1 MSTLNEQITVA
12 SALLTSISDT
22 YTNRYTTDVGGSES
36 SVQQNNQLQTQ
47 LNALEVKLAKAKT
60 LSETYEREFLDRT
73 AGKKIGGFFSS
84 RGVNNLQDW
93 VLLIFYTVYVL
104 VSLGICGLALFASR
118 TPLISVVMVISA
130 SLLIGVMMTAMI
142 LRFA

>member
-1 MSTLNEQITVA
+1 MSTLNEQKTAA

-47 LNALEVKLAKAKT
+47 LNALEVKLAKVNT
-60 LSETYEREFLDRT
+60 LSETYEREFLDRS

-118 TPLISVVMVISA
+118 TPLISVAMVISA

>member
-1 MSTLNEQITVA
+1 MATLNEQKTA
-12 SALLTSISDT
+12 AAALLTSISDT

-60 LSETYEREFLDRT
+60 LSETYEREFLDRS

-84 RGVNNLQDW
+84 RGVNNLK
-93 VLLIFYTVYVL
+93 
-104 VSLGICGLALFASR
+104 
-118 TPLISVVMVISA
+118 
-130 SLLIGVMMTAMI
+130 
-142 LRFA
+142 

>member
-1 MSTLNEQITVA
+1 MSTLNEQKTAA

-118 TPLISVVMVISA
+118 SPLISVAMVISA
-130 SLLIGVMMTAMI
+130 SLLIGVMMTAVI

>member
-1 MSTLNEQITVA
+1 MSTLNEQKTAA

-47 LNALEVKLAKAKT
+47 LNALEVKLAKVNT

-118 TPLISVVMVISA
+118 TPLISVAMVISA

>member
-1 MSTLNEQITVA
+1 MATFNDQKTAA
-12 SALLTSISDT
+12 SALLTSITDT
-22 YTNRYTTDVGGSES
+22 YTNRYTTYVQGSAS
-36 SVQQNNQLQTQ
+36 TAVQNSKLQTQ
-47 LNALEVKLAKAKT
+47 LNALHVKLAKAKT
-60 LSETYEREFLDRT
+60 LSDTYEREFLDRT

-104 VSLGICGLALFASR
+104 VSLGLCGIALVSSR
-118 TPLISVVMVISA
+118 SPLISVAMVISA

-142 LRFA
+142 VRFA

>member
-1 MSTLNEQITVA
+1 MSTLNEQKTAA

-47 LNALEVKLAKAKT
+47 LNALEVTLAKVNT

-118 TPLISVVMVISA
+118 SPLISVAMVISA

>member
-1 MSTLNEQITVA
+1 MATLNEQKTAA

-47 LNALEVKLAKAKT
+47 LNALEVKLAQAKT
-60 LSETYEREFLDRT
+60 LSETYEREFLDRS

-93 VLLIFYTVYVL
+93 VLLIFYTIYVL
-104 VSLGICGLALFASR
+104 VSLGICGIALFASR
-118 TPLISVVMVISA
+118 SPLISVAMVISA
-130 SLLIGVMMTAMI
+130 SLLIGVMMTAVI
-142 LRFA
+142 LRIA

>member
-1 MSTLNEQITVA
+1 MATLNEQKTAA

-60 LSETYEREFLDRT
+60 LSETYEREFLDRS

-93 VLLIFYTVYVL
+93 VLLIFYTIYVL
-104 VSLGICGLALFASR
+104 VSLGICGIALFASR
-118 TPLISVVMVISA
+118 SPLISVAMVISA
-130 SLLIGVMMTAMI
+130 SLLIGVMMTAVI
-142 LRFA
+142 LRIA

>member
-1 MSTLNEQITVA
+1 MYTLNEQKTAA

-47 LNALEVKLAKAKT
+47 LNALEVKLAKVNT
-60 LSETYEREFLDRT
+60 LSETYEREFLDRS

-118 TPLISVVMVISA
+118 TPLISVAMVISA